1 MTRNY
6 FKTLIWISNEMKKTE
21 FIIIND
27 NGTLH
32 FYSIRKFI
40 PKSLMIKSVREK
52 YIEITYNDSTR
63 KTSLKIKVIVLYLER
78 KYNKGG

>member
-1 MTRNY
+1 
-6 FKTLIWISNEMKKTE
+6 MKKTE

-63 KTSLKIKVIVLYLER
+63 KTSLKIKVIVLYIER
-78 KYNKGG
+78 KYNKG